1 MTRDVLGRSFYM
13 LEPLAVARNLI
24 GKRLVSYAH
33 GIRVAGMI
41 YETEAYDGEQD
52 LACHARTGKT
62 SRNAIMYEEGGHA
75 YVYFTYGMHWMFNC
89 VTGAAGCP
97 AAVLVRAIIPTEG
110 IETIRMI
117 REPIPQR
124 HWCDGPGK
132 LTRALGINGKHNGAD
147 LCSIESLITIE
158 NGDDIADV
166 KVRMTPRIGIDR
178 APEPW
183 KSKPWRFI
191 ADIR

>member
-1 MTRDVLGRSFYM
+1 MMRDTLGRDFYM
-13 LEPLAVARNLI
+13 CEPLAVARNLI
-24 GKRLVSYAH
+24 GKHLVSHIH
-33 GIRVAGMI
+33 GIRVSGLI

-62 SRNAIMYEEGGHA
+62 ERNAIMYEEGGHA

-89 VTGAAGCP
+89 VTGATGWP

-110 IETIRMI
+110 IEIIRSV
-117 REPIPQR
+117 REPIPQK

-132 LTRALGINGKHNGAD
+132 LTQALGITGEHNGVD
-147 LCSIESLITIE
+147 LCRSNAIVIE
-158 NGDDIADV
+158 NGYDIADA
-166 KVRMTPRIGIDR
+166 KVRVTARVGIDR
-178 APEPW
+178 TPEPW

-191 ADIR
+191 ADLR